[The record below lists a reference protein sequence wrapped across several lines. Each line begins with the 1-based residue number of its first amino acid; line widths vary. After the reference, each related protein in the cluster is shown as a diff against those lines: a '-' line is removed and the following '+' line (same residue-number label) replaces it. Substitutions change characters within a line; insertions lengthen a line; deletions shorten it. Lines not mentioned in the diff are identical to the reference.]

1 MNNKNIFV
9 IIFVLQLLAFSCM
22 ATNTTVNK
30 TYSTSSWSGAWT
42 FAGFQ
47 VGPSSGEYYHLLSTS
62 VENQCAIVKETT
74 SGTVAWSKLYSAGQ
88 CAGLTIDSAETYAY
102 FANTQALYL
111 QINQVSCS
119 TGDTNDY
126 YTSSLMN
133 ISGGINDI
141 DAKRAPGYV
150 MFSGNIIRKSTG
162 QSCSVFWNV
171 SGTSFK
177 YICTGGFD
185 YLGSFSIADGT

>member
-1 MNNKNIFV
+1 
-9 IIFVLQLLAFSCM
+9 M
-22 ATNTTVNK
+22 ATNTTSNK

-42 FAGFQ
+42 FTGFQ

-102 FANTQALYL
+102 FANNEASYFG
-111 QINQVSCS
+111 INQVSCS
-119 TGDTNDY
+119 TGDTNNF
-126 YTSSLMN
+126 YTNNDFN

-141 DAKRAPGYV
+141 DARGAPGYV
-150 MFSGNIIRKSTG
+150 MFGGNFYQISNGDNCPGFWTTSGNT
-162 QSCSVFWNV
+162 
-171 SGTSFK
+171 FK
-177 YICTGGFD
+177 YLCFSAGDFF
-185 YLGSFSIADGT
+185 GSFAMTDTF